1 MVVITNGINEFEVS
15 RGAYESIFQKQG
27 YSIIVDTETEAVED
41 NNDGAEATEHA
52 EHVDKDAEALVE
64 KPISQW
70 TKNEVKN
77 FIAKKGIDVSG
88 ITSFNEVKDRVR
100 KYIEEEM

>member
-27 YSIIVDTETEAVED
+27 YSIIVDAEAEAVED
-41 NNDGAEATEHA
+41 NNDAEATEHA

>member
-1 MVVITNGINEFEVS
+1 MIIITNGINEFEVS

-27 YSIIVDTETEAVED
+27 YSIVVDTETEVVE
-41 NNDGAEATEHA
+41 NNKDAAAAEPAKQ
-52 EHVDKDAEALVE
+52 VDKDAEALME

-70 TKNEVKN
+70 TKNEVKS
-77 FIAKKGIDVSG
+77 FIDKKKIDVSG

>member
-1 MVVITNGINEFEVS
+1 MIVITNGINEFEVS

-27 YSIIVDTETEAVED
+27 YSIVVDTETEVVE
-41 NNDGAEATEHA
+41 NNKDAAAAEPAKQ
-52 EHVDKDAEALVE
+52 VDKDAEALME

-70 TKNEVKN
+70 TKNEVKS
-77 FIAKKGIDVSG
+77 FIDKKRIDVSG

>member
-1 MVVITNGINEFEVS
+1 MINITNGINEFEVS

-27 YSIIVDTETEAVED
+27 YSIVVDTETEVVE
-41 NNDGAEATEHA
+41 NNKDAAAAEPAKQ
-52 EHVDKDAEALVE
+52 VDKDAEALME

-70 TKNEVKN
+70 TKNEVKS
-77 FIAKKGIDVSG
+77 FLDKKRIDVSG

>member
-1 MVVITNGINEFEVS
+1 MVIITNGINEFEVS
-15 RGAYESIFQKQG
+15 RGAYESIFRKQG
-27 YSIIVDTETEAVED
+27 YSIVVDTETEVVE
-41 NNDGAEATEHA
+41 NNKDVAAAEPAKQ
-52 EHVDKDAEALVE
+52 VDKDAEALME

-70 TKNEVKN
+70 TKNEVKS
-77 FIAKKGIDVSG
+77 FVDKKRIDVSG

>member
-1 MVVITNGINEFEVS
+1 MINITNGINEFEVS
-15 RGAYESIFQKQG
+15 RGAYESIFRKQG
-27 YSIIVDTETEAVED
+27 YSIVVDTETEVVED
-41 NNDGAEATEHA
+41 NKDAAAAEPAKQ
-52 EHVDKDAEALVE
+52 VDKDAEALME

-70 TKNEVKN
+70 TKNEVKS
-77 FIAKKGIDVSG
+77 FIDKKKIDVSG

>member
-27 YSIIVDTETEAVED
+27 YSIIVDAEAEAIED
-41 NNDGAEATEHA
+41 NNDAEATEHA

>member
-1 MVVITNGINEFEVS
+1 MVIITNGINEFEVS

-27 YSIIVDTETEAVED
+27 YSIAVDTETEVVE
-41 NNDGAEATEHA
+41 NNKDAAAAEPAKQ
-52 EHVDKDAEALVE
+52 VDKDAEALME

-70 TKNEVKN
+70 TKNEVKS
-77 FIAKKGIDVSG
+77 FIDKKRIDVSG

>member
-15 RGAYESIFQKQG
+15 RGAYESIFRKQG

-41 NNDGAEATEHA
+41 
-52 EHVDKDAEALVE
+52 KDAEARVE

>member
-1 MVVITNGINEFEVS
+1 MIIITNGINEFEVS
-15 RGAYESIFQKQG
+15 RGAYESIFRKQG
-27 YSIIVDTETEAVED
+27 YSIVVDTETEVVE
-41 NNDGAEATEHA
+41 NNKDAAAAEPTKQ
-52 EHVDKDAEALVE
+52 VDKDAEALME

-70 TKNEVKN
+70 TKNEVKS
-77 FIAKKGIDVSG
+77 FIDKKRIDVSG

>member
-1 MVVITNGINEFEVS
+1 MIFITNGINEFEVS

-27 YSIIVDTETEAVED
+27 YSIVVDTETEVVE
-41 NNDGAEATEHA
+41 NNKDAAAAEPAKQ
-52 EHVDKDAEALVE
+52 VDKDAEALME

-70 TKNEVKN
+70 TKNEVKS
-77 FIAKKGIDVSG
+77 FIDKKKIDVSG

>member
-1 MVVITNGINEFEVS
+1 MVIITNGINEFEVS

-27 YSIIVDTETEAVED
+27 YSIVVDTETEVVENNKDAVA
-41 NNDGAEATEHA
+41 AEPTKQ
-52 EHVDKDAEALVE
+52 VDKDAEALME

-70 TKNEVKN
+70 TKNEVKS
-77 FIAKKGIDVSG
+77 FIDKKRIDVSG

>member
-27 YSIIVDTETEAVED
+27 YSIIVDAEAEAVED
-41 NNDGAEATEHA
+41 NNDAEATEHA
-52 EHVDKDAEALVE
+52 EHVDKDAKALVE

>member
-15 RGAYESIFQKQG
+15 RGAYESIFRKQG
-27 YSIIVDTETEAVED
+27 YSIIVDAEAEAVED
-41 NNDGAEATEHA
+41 NNDAEATEHA

>member
-1 MVVITNGINEFEVS
+1 MIIITNGINEFEVS

-27 YSIIVDTETEAVED
+27 YSIVVDTETEVVE
-41 NNDGAEATEHA
+41 NNKDAAAAEPAKQ
-52 EHVDKDAEALVE
+52 VDKDAEALME

-70 TKNEVKN
+70 TKNEVKS
-77 FIAKKGIDVSG
+77 FIDKKRIDVSG

>member
-1 MVVITNGINEFEVS
+1 MIIITNGINEFEVS
-15 RGAYESIFQKQG
+15 RGAYESIFRKQG
-27 YSIIVDTETEAVED
+27 YSVVVDTETEVVE
-41 NNDGAEATEHA
+41 NNKDAAAAEPAKQ
-52 EHVDKDAEALVE
+52 VDKDAEALME

-70 TKNEVKN
+70 TKNEVKS
-77 FIAKKGIDVSG
+77 FIDKKRIDVSG

>member
-1 MVVITNGINEFEVS
+1 MIFITNGINEFEVS

-27 YSIIVDTETEAVED
+27 YSIVVDTETEVVE
-41 NNDGAEATEHA
+41 NNKDAAAAEPAKQ
-52 EHVDKDAEALVE
+52 VDKDAEALME

-70 TKNEVKN
+70 TKNEVKS
-77 FIAKKGIDVSG
+77 FIDKKKIDVSG

-100 KYIEEEM
+100 KYIEEVM

>member
-27 YSIIVDTETEAVED
+27 YSIIVDAEAEAVED
-41 NNDGAEATEHA
+41 NNDAKAIEHA

>member
-1 MVVITNGINEFEVS
+1 MVIITNGINEFEVS

-27 YSIIVDTETEAVED
+27 YSIVVDTETEVVE
-41 NNDGAEATEHA
+41 NNKDAAAAEPAKQ
-52 EHVDKDAEALVE
+52 VDKDAEALME

-70 TKNEVKN
+70 TKNEVKS
-77 FIAKKGIDVSG
+77 FIDKKKIDVSG

>member
-27 YSIIVDTETEAVED
+27 YSIIVDAEAEAVED
-41 NNDGAEATEHA
+41 NNDAEATEHA
-52 EHVDKDAEALVE
+52 EHVDKDAEALME

-70 TKNEVKN
+70 TKNEVKS
-77 FIAKKGIDVSG
+77 FIDKKRIDVSG

>member
-1 MVVITNGINEFEVS
+1 MINITNGINEFEVS

-27 YSIIVDTETEAVED
+27 YSIVVDTETEVVE
-41 NNDGAEATEHA
+41 NNKDAAAAEPAKQ
-52 EHVDKDAEALVE
+52 VDKDAEAMME

-70 TKNEVKN
+70 TKNEVKS
-77 FIAKKGIDVSG
+77 FIDKKKIDVSG

>member
-1 MVVITNGINEFEVS
+1 MVIVTNGINEFEVS

-27 YSIIVDTETEAVED
+27 YSIVVDTETEVVE
-41 NNDGAEATEHA
+41 NNKDAAAAEPAKQ
-52 EHVDKDAEALVE
+52 VDKDAEALME

-70 TKNEVKN
+70 TKNEVKS
-77 FIAKKGIDVSG
+77 FIDKKRIDVSG

>member
-1 MVVITNGINEFEVS
+1 MVVIANGINEFEVS

-27 YSIIVDTETEAVED
+27 YSIIVDAEAEAVED
-41 NNDGAEATEHA
+41 NNDAEATEHA

>member
-15 RGAYESIFQKQG
+15 RGAYESVFQKQG
-27 YSIIVDTETEAVED
+27 YSIIVDAEAEAVED
-41 NNDGAEATEHA
+41 NNDAKATEHA

>member
-1 MVVITNGINEFEVS
+1 MVIITNGINEFEVS
-15 RGAYESIFQKQG
+15 RGAYESIFRKQG
-27 YSIIVDTETEAVED
+27 YSIIVDAEAEAVED
-41 NNDGAEATEHA
+41 NNDAEATEHA

>member
-1 MVVITNGINEFEVS
+1 MVIITNGINEFEVS

-27 YSIIVDTETEAVED
+27 YSIVVDTETEVVE
-41 NNDGAEATEHA
+41 NNKDAAAAEPTKQA
-52 EHVDKDAEALVE
+52 DKDAEALME

-70 TKNEVKN
+70 TKNEVKS
-77 FIAKKGIDVSG
+77 FIDKKRIDVSG

>member
-27 YSIIVDTETEAVED
+27 YSIIADAEAEAIED
-41 NNDGAEATEHA
+41 NNDAEATEHA

>member
-27 YSIIVDTETEAVED
+27 YSIIVDAEAEAVED
-41 NNDGAEATEHA
+41 NNDAEAAEHA

>member
-15 RGAYESIFQKQG
+15 RGAYESIFRKQG
-27 YSIIVDTETEAVED
+27 YSIVVDTETEVVED
-41 NNDGAEATEHA
+41 NKDAAAAEPAKQ
-52 EHVDKDAEALVE
+52 VDKDAEALME

-70 TKNEVKN
+70 TKNEVKS
-77 FIAKKGIDVSG
+77 FIDKKRIDVSG

>member
-1 MVVITNGINEFEVS
+1 MVIITNGINEFEVS

-27 YSIIVDTETEAVED
+27 YSIVVDTETEVVENNKDAVA
-41 NNDGAEATEHA
+41 AEPAKQ
-52 EHVDKDAEALVE
+52 VDKDAEALME

-70 TKNEVKN
+70 TKNEVKS
-77 FIAKKGIDVSG
+77 FIDKKRIDVSG

>member
-1 MVVITNGINEFEVS
+1 MIVITNGINEFEVS

-27 YSIIVDTETEAVED
+27 YSIIVDAEAEAVED
-41 NNDGAEATEHA
+41 NNDAEATEHA

>member
-1 MVVITNGINEFEVS
+1 MIFITNGINEFEVS
-15 RGAYESIFQKQG
+15 RGAYESIFRKQG
-27 YSIIVDTETEAVED
+27 YSIVVDTETEVVENNKDAVA
-41 NNDGAEATEHA
+41 AEPAKQ
-52 EHVDKDAEALVE
+52 VDKDAEALME

-70 TKNEVKN
+70 TKNEVKS
-77 FIAKKGIDVSG
+77 FIDKKRIDVSG

>member
-1 MVVITNGINEFEVS
+1 MIIITNGINEFEVS
-15 RGAYESIFQKQG
+15 RGAYESIFRKQG
-27 YSIIVDTETEAVED
+27 YSIVVDTETEVVENNKDAVV
-41 NNDGAEATEHA
+41 AEPTKQ
-52 EHVDKDAEALVE
+52 VDKDAEALME

-70 TKNEVKN
+70 TKNEVKS
-77 FIAKKGIDVSG
+77 FIDKKRIDVSG

>member
-27 YSIIVDTETEAVED
+27 YSIIVDTETEAVE
-41 NNDGAEATEHA
+41 NNKDAAAAEPAKQ
-52 EHVDKDAEALVE
+52 VDKDAEALME

-70 TKNEVKN
+70 TKNEVKS
-77 FIAKKGIDVSG
+77 FIDKKRIDVSG

>member
-1 MVVITNGINEFEVS
+1 MVIITNGINEFEVS
-15 RGAYESIFQKQG
+15 RGAYESIFRKQG
-27 YSIIVDTETEAVED
+27 YSIVVDTETEVVE
-41 NNDGAEATEHA
+41 NNKDAAAAEPAKQ
-52 EHVDKDAEALVE
+52 VDKDAEALME

-70 TKNEVKN
+70 TKNEVKS
-77 FIAKKGIDVSG
+77 FIDKKRIDVSG

>member
-1 MVVITNGINEFEVS
+1 MINITNGINEFEVS

-27 YSIIVDTETEAVED
+27 YSIVVDTETEVVE
-41 NNDGAEATEHA
+41 NNKDAAAAEPAKQ
-52 EHVDKDAEALVE
+52 VDKDAEALME

-70 TKNEVKN
+70 TKNEVKS
-77 FIAKKGIDVSG
+77 FIDKKKIDVSG

>member
-1 MVVITNGINEFEVS
+1 MVIITNGINEFEVS
-15 RGAYESIFQKQG
+15 RGAYESIFRKQG
-27 YSIIVDTETEAVED
+27 YSIVVDTETEVVE
-41 NNDGAEATEHA
+41 NNKDAAAAEPTKQ
-52 EHVDKDAEALVE
+52 VDKDAEALME

-70 TKNEVKN
+70 TKNEVKS
-77 FIAKKGIDVSG
+77 FIDKKKIDVSG

>member
-1 MVVITNGINEFEVS
+1 MIVITNGINEFEVS
-15 RGAYESIFQKQG
+15 RGAYESIFRKQG
-27 YSIIVDTETEAVED
+27 YSIVVDTETEVVE
-41 NNDGAEATEHA
+41 NNKDATAAEPAKQ
-52 EHVDKDAEALVE
+52 VDKDAEALME

-70 TKNEVKN
+70 TKNEVKS
-77 FIAKKGIDVSG
+77 FIDKKRIDVSG

>member
-41 NNDGAEATEHA
+41 NNDAEATEHA

-70 TKNEVKN
+70 TKNEERHR
-77 FIAKKGIDVSG
+77 KKR
-88 ITSFNEVKDRVR
+88 N
-100 KYIEEEM
+100 

>member
-1 MVVITNGINEFEVS
+1 MINITNGINEFEVS

-27 YSIIVDTETEAVED
+27 YSIVVDTETEVVE
-41 NNDGAEATEHA
+41 NNKDAAAAEPAKQ
-52 EHVDKDAEALVE
+52 VDKDAEALME

-70 TKNEVKN
+70 TKNEVKS
-77 FIAKKGIDVSG
+77 FIDKKRIDVSG